1 MESLERG
8 FRLGP
13 WRVRPPAGEF
23 RRAWPAR
30 ERRRVEPKAMQVLLA
45 LAEDP
50 GRFHSKDQLI
60 ERVWSGRAV
69 TDDCLTGA
77 IHALRHA
84 LGDDPRNPRFIETRN
99 TVGYRLIAEVQP
111 RRQPRRRLA
120 ALAAAAGV
128 VLVVTLSLDPRPL
141 PQSAPPGPRTIAVL
155 PFVHIADNGEQA
167 HLAEALTEGLILSLA
182 QRPGLQVISRT
193 SVMPY
198 AGNHGPVRDIA
209 DALGADLLV
218 EGSVQAEDGHL
229 RVTAQ
234 LIDPHSDGH
243 LWAQKFDRP
252 FDNLLALQHEVSEAI
267 AAHITSVVGHGPTAI
282 PQQAMAGLPP
292 DALDRY
298 LRARYLLAQDRP
310 APAREA
316 LAAFTVLAEAHPEFA
331 PAHLGRAQALLLLFK
346 AHQLDEQALDD
357 ALASAARFEGLAG
370 ESPESHRCIGQLLL
384 LRDWDFQAAEQRYL
398 KGILLNPSDTVV
410 RRRYA
415 WLLVA
420 QQRYTEAVNEIDQV
434 RLLDPMYYES
444 PDIATLLLYA
454 ERVDEALA
462 EFARLDQTAPLS
474 PAVLRMMATA
484 HLAAGQQEQ
493 ANELL
498 VRMLEASGAVQSEAE
513 REQLVRLNSEQ
524 LYRHILEVNPFR
536 SRIVAAGF
544 QHLLGHTDAALR
556 ELEQAVAARDPYV
569 IYLDALPE
577 FAGLRGHPRF
587 QALLEDI
594 GVIEEK
600 QRLVSH
606 PQFSSASIKHFQRRP
621 QVR

>member
-1 MESLERG
+1 
-8 FRLGP
+8 
-13 WRVRPPAGEF
+13 
-23 RRAWPAR
+23 
-30 ERRRVEPKAMQVLLA
+30 
-45 LAEDP
+45 
-50 GRFHSKDQLI
+50 HSKDELI
-60 ERVWSGRAV
+60 ERVWTGRAV
-69 TDDCLTGA
+69 SDDCLTGA

-84 LGDDPRNPRFIETRN
+84 LDDDPRDPQFIETRN

-111 RRQPRRRLA
+111 RRRPRRRLA
-120 ALAAAAGV
+120 GLAAAALV
-128 VLVVTLSLDPRPL
+128 VLAVTLSIDPQPL

-155 PFVHIADNGEQA
+155 PFVHIAGNGEQA
-167 HLAEALTEGLILSLA
+167 HLADAMTEALILSLA

-198 AGNHGPVRDIA
+198 ADDHGPVRDIA

-234 LIDPHSDGH
+234 LIDPLSDGH

-267 AAHITSVVGHGPTAI
+267 AANITSVVGQGTSIAPPPVTAD
-282 PQQAMAGLPP
+282 LPP
-292 DALDRY
+292 DALDGY
-298 LRARYLLAQDRP
+298 LRARYLLAQDRVGP
-310 APAREA
+310 AQQA
-316 LAAFTVLAEAHPEFA
+316 LDAFTGLSEAHPEFA

-346 AHQLDEQALDD
+346 AHAVDEQALDQ
-357 ALASAARFEGLAG
+357 ALASAARFESLAG
-370 ESPESHRCIGQLLL
+370 ETSESHRCVGQLLL
-384 LRDWDFQAAEQRYL
+384 MRDWDFQAAEQRYL

-420 QQRYTEAVNEIDQV
+420 QQRYEEAVAEIDQV
-434 RLLDPMYYES
+434 RLLDPLYYES

-462 EFARLDQTAPLS
+462 EFARLDQTTRLS
-474 PAVLRMMATA
+474 PVVLRMMAMA
-484 HLAAGQQEQ
+484 HLAAGQQAE
-493 ANELL
+493 ADRLL
-498 VRMLEASGAVQSEAE
+498 VRMLEASGSVHSEAE

-524 LYRHILEVNPFR
+524 LYRHILDVEPFR

-544 QHLLGHTDAALR
+544 RQLLGQTDAALR
-556 ELEQAVAARDPYV
+556 ELEQAVEARDPYV

-577 FAGLRGHPRF
+577 FAGLRAHPRF
-587 QALLEDI
+587 QALLQDI

-600 QRLVSH
+600 QRLASH
-606 PQFSSASIKHFQRRP
+606 PQFSSASPTQFQHRP
-621 QVR
+621 QDRPAR